1 MNVRKTPALLVLA
14 LLLQLAAP
22 CALQAQEPDRSV
34 GNNHSIALDYY
45 LTDTVITLSSQ
56 ENEHSY
62 YYTARDEVRLLPGF
76 RFSAENGKVFSA
88 KTDPALLFPPKEG
101 EFVTQDGTLMADPF
115 QGYAIGN
122 IPSIPYYAVGGV
134 PGTLT
139 VSATGAAVYAI
150 PIECPEGAGGLT
162 PQLSLVYN
170 SQSGDGLAGWGWNLS
185 GLSAIT
191 RTGSTLYH
199 DNAVRGIQLN
209 SADNLML
216 DGQRL
221 VLVSGTHWQNG
232 AEYRTEVEAFSRV
245 TYHTSD
251 DGWFKVETR
260 DGLTMEYRLHAELPS
275 ATGGVSKPGEW
286 LLTRA
291 EDANGNYMT
300 VGYSSDA
307 GRGEYH
313 PTQILYGGNSR
324 LNQGTQSKIAIT
336 YENRPDTFTC
346 YVAGHRTVL
355 RKRVKYIDTY
365 HDLGQT
371 LFRRYVLSYYAG
383 GRYSRLSGVEEGLDG
398 LSGMDKRQLTPIHFT
413 WGDGVTGDSYRL
425 DSGFVASNTVFADMD
440 GDGLSDIV
448 CYRPKSDYTT
458 ADSITIY
465 HARRAPNG
473 RIVYA
478 PDQKVGMVKY
488 FKELFVADFNGDGLN
503 DLIYKTVTNW
513 YCYYDYYTNTGGGFS
528 HVSGESVKLDKSYDK
543 GLVGDF
549 DGDGRFD
556 LLVKKECRLYDHNR
570 NLISSG
576 SISDW
581 GEGIIPVYCPENCCL
596 TDFNGNGKTEICIF
610 CTSGFMVYEFNGVA
624 FSELTGFQTSL
635 VSSSDRIYPGDYNGD
650 GLTDLLVC
658 RTNRTFILFSTGVSF
673 AETDIPQTL
682 DDGDKAYTG
691 DFNGDGLTDLASVD
705 ATSTTTLRLLLA
717 IRNSHGFDVST
728 VSVDE
733 LSRSDIG
740 TDYQYLNFV
749 DVDVDGC
756 DDMVCTGTAVQAP
769 VRRFG
774 LREPVRVTRIADA
787 LGDTTRITYA
797 GIGGSDVCG
806 PVQPDTYPLS
816 VMSQPSRVVSLVESP
831 ASRVGHSYRR
841 PLLHRRGKGFLGFME
856 MTSADS
862 LSGMATTTSYALTDS
877 HCYAY
882 PQKRTVSTFSGIPVS
897 STTTSVGV
905 RSFPGIRFA
914 PHQSIVCQKNYLTGD
929 SITLLLVAYDS
940 VENPTLFNTVHG
952 NLTETHHLS
961 YTTAGSWCPDK
972 IARDSVI
979 ISQGNDSQTRV
990 TAYTYDDRGNTLTV
1004 TTDPGDAKAVTTTYG
1019 NYDFWGH
1026 ARRVQVSSGG
1036 ETRTA
1041 TSAWSADGRFLL
1053 SETDALG
1060 QTVSYTYDTSR
1071 GLLTEKTDPAGTTT
1085 YSYDSFG
1092 RLREEVLPDG
1102 RRHAVRLLWAGGER
1116 PVQQAVWYSYEET
1129 SGESPLWTW
1138 YDALGREVCRQYY
1151 GRGEQKISVF
1161 TEYDSQGRL
1170 RRTSEPTFAASAET
1184 WAETYTYDNYGR
1196 PSSVVTPVGTTNY
1209 TYDELTTTVNSP
1221 SGTVTTVMNTAGQ
1234 RQSVTTNNKTVSYAW
1249 YPSGRLKTATPQ
1261 GGLPLSM
1268 EYDLQGNRTRL
1279 VDPDAG
1285 EVLST
1290 YNGFGELLTE
1300 RQAVH
1305 LTATTG
1311 AADTVTT
1318 AYSYEQGTGRL
1329 ISTTRS
1335 SQQNGTQ
1342 TVTYTYDQTIPSRV
1356 VSQQSSG
1363 GADGSHQRSYT
1374 YDTNGRITQVT
1385 EQYDNRTFLHGTDY
1399 DALGRIKRETY
1410 PSGYAIRHA
1419 YDRYGFLQETTD
1431 SQGNSLYVPLTSNA
1445 LGQTLT
1451 ERKGSTT
1458 TTYGYDDQQR
1468 LTSIQ
1473 APGVIDLGYTWNTGG
1488 LMTSRSD
1495 HRYGRREE
1503 FSYDP
1508 QRRLTGYDLYQDNSE
1523 DPVSEVW
1530 YGYDALGNMTEK
1542 SDLAGYELEYGID
1555 PDGLWLH
1562 PHALTW
1568 LNPLEDTASLPE
1580 DFPLDNLTVTY
1591 TDHKKIRTLTQGNT
1605 TATLIYGADGERRK
1619 MTIVTGQPG
1628 TGRQT
1633 TTRYY
1638 QGNYEETILPNGT
1651 TQRLHYLPGGSVM
1664 VETVSPGN
1672 STGTKIL
1679 YYGFQDHLGSLT
1691 ALVRERNGNRAIID
1705 YRSYDAWGRLR
1716 DNDDWTQPR
1725 STALQITDRGYT
1737 GHEHLTDFGII
1748 NMNGRVYDPLTAQF
1762 FSPDPYVQAPDSWLN
1777 YNRYAY
1783 CLDNPLIYTDPDGE
1797 LFGTILTAIQN
1808 TFQNIEKHGLNFG
1821 KYDYNMTIRA
1831 WNIDKAFLTG
1841 TPLSVLGKLTWN
1853 LPNMII
1859 GNIIGHAVNM
1869 MGIADDVSQ
1878 LDGAVALSRITEGG
1892 SAFTIGCYVF
1902 GPDNFSADWRD
1913 HLFVHEYGHYIQS
1926 QWFGPFYLPVIG
1938 ATSLASAAGLGG
1950 DDHRSRWFEVNAS
1963 HRGSL
1968 HFDKFYGKYAE
1979 GYEKDSP
1986 DYFDIDKFVSGES
1999 TSYINPRY
2007 GRRYQGAPH
2016 PVSDARFSKWDVIIP
2031 LLTLSA
2037 IYFFFF

>member
-1 MNVRKTPALLVLA
+1 MNEGRTPALLVLA

-115 QGYAIGN
+115 QGYVIGN
-122 IPSIPYYAVGGV
+122 TPSTPYYAVGGV

-139 VSATGAAVYAI
+139 VSATGAAVYSI

-170 SQSGDGLAGWGWNLS
+170 SQSGDGLAGWGWDLA
-185 GLSAIT
+185 GLSSIA

-199 DNAVRGIQLN
+199 DNAVRCVQLDTC
-209 SADNLML
+209 DNLVL

-221 VLVSGTHWQNG
+221 VLVGGTHWQDG

-251 DGWFKVETR
+251 NGWFKVETR
-260 DGLTMEYRLHAELPS
+260 DGLTMEYRQRADLPS
-275 ATGGVSKPGEW
+275 VTGGVSIPCEW
-286 LLTRA
+286 LLTSA

-300 VGYSSDA
+300 VVYSSDA

-313 PTQILYGGNSR
+313 PTGILYGGNSR
-324 LNQGTQSKIAIT
+324 LSQGAQSRIGIT
-336 YENRPDTFTC
+336 YEDRPDTFAC
-346 YVAGHRTVL
+346 YVAGHRTVP
-355 RKRVKYIDTY
+355 RKRIKYIDTY
-365 HDLGQT
+365 HDLGQS
-371 LFRRYVLSYYAG
+371 LFRRYALSYYAG

-413 WGDGVTGDSYRL
+413 WGDGVTGDSYPL
-425 DSGFVASNTVFADMD
+425 DSGFVAFNTIFADMN

-448 CYRPKSDYTT
+448 CYRHKSDYTI
-458 ADSITIY
+458 ADSITIL
-465 HARRAPNG
+465 HARRAPDG
-473 RIVYA
+473 RIVYDA
-478 PDQKVGMVKY
+478 DQKVGMVKY

-503 DLIYKTVTNW
+503 DLIYKTITN
-513 YCYYDYYTNTGGGFS
+513 YFCYYDYHINIGSGFH

-570 NLISSG
+570 SLVAMG
-576 SISDW
+576 GISDW
-581 GEGIIPVYCPENCCL
+581 GDGIVPVYCPENSCL

-610 CTSGFMVYEFNGVA
+610 NSSAFTVYAFDGIA
-624 FSELTGFQTSL
+624 FSELSGFQTGQI
-635 VSSSDRIYPGDYNGD
+635 SSSDHIYPGDYNGD

-658 RTNRTFILFSTGVSF
+658 RTNRTFILFSTGLSF
-673 AETDIPQTL
+673 AETELSQTL

-691 DFNGDGLTDLASVD
+691 DFNGDGLTDLVSIDVAST
-705 ATSTTTLRLLLA
+705 ATLRLSLA
-717 IRNSHGFDVST
+717 IRSSHGFDLGT

-733 LSRSDIG
+733 LSRADIG
-740 TDYQYLNFV
+740 TNYHYLNFV
-749 DVDVDGC
+749 DIDGDGC
-756 DDMVCTGTAVQAP
+756 DDMVCTGTSAQAP

-877 HCYAY
+877 HYYTY
-882 PQKRTVSTFSGIPVS
+882 PQRRTVSTFSGIPVS
-897 STTTSVGV
+897 STTTSMGV

-914 PHQSIVCQKNYLTGD
+914 PHQSIVCQKNHLTGD

-1041 TSAWSADGRFLL
+1041 TSVWSADGRFLL

-1071 GLLTEKTDPAGTTT
+1071 GLLTRKTDPTGVTT

-1116 PVQQAVWYSYEET
+1116 LVQQAVWYSYEET

-1170 RRTSEPTFAASAET
+1170 WRTSEPTFANGAEV
-1184 WAETYTYDNYGR
+1184 WAETRLYDTYGR
-1196 PSSVVTPVGTTNY
+1196 ISSIVTPVGTTAY
-1209 TYDELTTTVNSP
+1209 SYKGLTTTVTSP
-1221 SGTVTTVMNTAGQ
+1221 SGTVTTVLNTAGQ
-1234 RQSVTTNNKTVSYAW
+1234 KQSVTTNGKTVSYTW
-1249 YPSGRLKTATPQ
+1249 YPSGQMKTATPQ

-1268 EYDLQGNRTRL
+1268 
-1279 VDPDAG
+1279 
-1285 EVLST
+1285 
-1290 YNGFGELLTE
+1290 
-1300 RQAVH
+1300 
-1305 LTATTG
+1305 
-1311 AADTVTT
+1311 
-1318 AYSYEQGTGRL
+1318 
-1329 ISTTRS
+1329 
-1335 SQQNGTQ
+1335 
-1342 TVTYTYDQTIPSRV
+1342 
-1356 VSQQSSG
+1356 
-1363 GADGSHQRSYT
+1363 
-1374 YDTNGRITQVT
+1374 
-1385 EQYDNRTFLHGTDY
+1385 
-1399 DALGRIKRETY
+1399 
-1410 PSGYAIRHA
+1410 
-1419 YDRYGFLQETTD
+1419 
-1431 SQGNSLYVPLTSNA
+1431 
-1445 LGQTLT
+1445 
-1451 ERKGSTT
+1451 
-1458 TTYGYDDQQR
+1458 
-1468 LTSIQ
+1468 
-1473 APGVIDLGYTWNTGG
+1473 
-1488 LMTSRSD
+1488 
-1495 HRYGRREE
+1495 
-1503 FSYDP
+1503 
-1508 QRRLTGYDLYQDNSE
+1508 
-1523 DPVSEVW
+1523 
-1530 YGYDALGNMTEK
+1530 
-1542 SDLAGYELEYGID
+1542 
-1555 PDGLWLH
+1555 
-1562 PHALTW
+1562 
-1568 LNPLEDTASLPE
+1568 
-1580 DFPLDNLTVTY
+1580 
-1591 TDHKKIRTLTQGNT
+1591 
-1605 TATLIYGADGERRK
+1605 
-1619 MTIVTGQPG
+1619 
-1628 TGRQT
+1628 
-1633 TTRYY
+1633 
-1638 QGNYEETILPNGT
+1638 
-1651 TQRLHYLPGGSVM
+1651 
-1664 VETVSPGN
+1664 
-1672 STGTKIL
+1672 
-1679 YYGFQDHLGSLT
+1679 
-1691 ALVRERNGNRAIID
+1691 
-1705 YRSYDAWGRLR
+1705 
-1716 DNDDWTQPR
+1716 
-1725 STALQITDRGYT
+1725 
-1737 GHEHLTDFGII
+1737 
-1748 NMNGRVYDPLTAQF
+1748 
-1762 FSPDPYVQAPDSWLN
+1762 
-1777 YNRYAY
+1777 
-1783 CLDNPLIYTDPDGE
+1783 
-1797 LFGTILTAIQN
+1797 
-1808 TFQNIEKHGLNFG
+1808 
-1821 KYDYNMTIRA
+1821 
-1831 WNIDKAFLTG
+1831 
-1841 TPLSVLGKLTWN
+1841 
-1853 LPNMII
+1853 
-1859 GNIIGHAVNM
+1859 
-1869 MGIADDVSQ
+1869 
-1878 LDGAVALSRITEGG
+1878 
-1892 SAFTIGCYVF
+1892 
-1902 GPDNFSADWRD
+1902 
-1913 HLFVHEYGHYIQS
+1913 
-1926 QWFGPFYLPVIG
+1926 
-1938 ATSLASAAGLGG
+1938 
-1950 DDHRSRWFEVNAS
+1950 
-1963 HRGSL
+1963 
-1968 HFDKFYGKYAE
+1968 
-1979 GYEKDSP
+1979 
-1986 DYFDIDKFVSGES
+1986 
-1999 TSYINPRY
+1999 
-2007 GRRYQGAPH
+2007 
-2016 PVSDARFSKWDVIIP
+2016 
-2031 LLTLSA
+2031 
-2037 IYFFFF
+2037 